1 MKTAG
6 IIIFT
11 FDLLK
16 ILYKSFTNVTQKD
29 VVDLEEFETAKDSQ
43 HTIGWQ
49 PYVGIGMILIGGAL
63 LSLGRKK
70 SLST

>member
-16 ILYKSFTNVTQKD
+16 IFYKSFTNVTQKD
-29 VVDLEEFETAKDSQ
+29 VVDFEEFETAKDNQ

-49 PYVGIGMILIGGAL
+49 PYVGIGMIFIGAAL
-63 LSLGRKK
+63 LRLGNRK
-70 SLST
+70 SLTA

>member
-16 ILYKSFTNVTQKD
+16 ILYKSFTDVTQKD

-43 HTIGWQ
+43 HTISWQ
-49 PYVGIGMILIGGAL
+49 PYVGIGMILIGSVL